1 MVLTKN
7 IDIPGV
13 IGRVGTLL
21 GQNKINIADFSLGR
35 EENHHPAGEPAT
47 AVAVVRVDEPLPQ
60 AVLDK
65 LLQLGA
71 VQRAQTIELPG

>member
-21 GQNKINIADFSLGR
+21 GENKINIADFSLGR
-35 EENHHPAGEPAT
+35 EENHQPAGEPAI
-47 AVAVVRVDEPLPQ
+47 AVSVVRVDEPLPQ
-60 AVLDK
+60 PVLDK
-65 LLQLGA
+65 LLELEA
-71 VQRAQTIELPG
+71 VEHAQTIELPA